1 MIVANLVIRFVVE
14 LAGLAG
20 LAVWGAGATSSSV
33 GQVVLAIAAPLAAA
47 GIWGVW
53 SAPKATR
60 RLPGTGLL
68 GLELALLAA
77 AVAALAAAGHP
88 LAAGT
93 LGVVAIVNG
102 GILRRA
108 YAGGDGPPDSVRADA
123 GEGRL
128 SAEIRP
134 ADEGDGR

>member
-1 MIVANLVIRFVVE
+1 MIVANLVVRFVVE

-20 LAVWGAGATSSSV
+20 LAVWGAGATSNSV
-33 GQVVLAIAAPLAAA
+33 GQVALAIAAPLVAA

-88 LAAGT
+88 LAAGI
-93 LGVVAIVNG
+93 LGVVAVVNG
-102 GILRRA
+102 AILRRA
-108 YAGGDGPPDSVRADA
+108 YAAGEAGPESLRTA
-123 GEGRL
+123 GREGRL
-128 SAEIRP
+128 STDNRSG
-134 ADEGDGR
+134 DEGEGT

>member
-1 MIVANLVIRFVVE
+1 MIVANLVVRFVVE

-20 LAVWGAGATSSSV
+20 LAVWGAGASSSGV

-60 RLPGTGLL
+60 RLPGSGLL

-88 LAAGT
+88 LAGGV
-93 LGVVAIVNG
+93 LGVVAVVNG
-102 GILRRA
+102 TILRRA
-108 YAGGDGPPDSVRADA
+108 YAAGEMAPGSPRAA
-123 GEGRL
+123 GGEGRL
-128 SAEIRP
+128 SAESRSE
-134 ADEGDGR
+134 DEGERT

>member
-1 MIVANLVIRFVVE
+1 MIVANLVVRFVVE

-20 LAVWGAGATSSSV
+20 LAVWGAGATSSGV

-53 SAPKATR
+53 SAPKAAR
-60 RLPGTGLL
+60 RLPGSGLL

-77 AVAALAAAGHP
+77 AVAALVAAGHP
-88 LAAGT
+88 LAGGV

-102 GILRRA
+102 AILRRA
-108 YAGGDGPPDSVRADA
+108 YAAGEVAPGTLRAA
-123 GEGRL
+123 GGEGRL
-128 SAEIRP
+128 SAESRSE
-134 ADEGDGR
+134 DEGEGT

>member
-1 MIVANLVIRFVVE
+1 MIAINLVIRFLVE
-14 LAGLAG
+14 LAGLGG
-20 LAVWGAGATSSSV
+20 LAVWGAQATSNGV

-77 AVAALAAAGHP
+77 AVAAIADAGYTLYAASFA
-88 LAAGT
+88 
-93 LGVVAIVNG
+93 VVAIVNG
-102 GILRRA
+102 AILRRA
-108 YAGGDGPPDSVRADA
+108 YAVSGAA
-123 GEGRL
+123 T
-128 SAEIRP
+128 
-134 ADEGDGR
+134 